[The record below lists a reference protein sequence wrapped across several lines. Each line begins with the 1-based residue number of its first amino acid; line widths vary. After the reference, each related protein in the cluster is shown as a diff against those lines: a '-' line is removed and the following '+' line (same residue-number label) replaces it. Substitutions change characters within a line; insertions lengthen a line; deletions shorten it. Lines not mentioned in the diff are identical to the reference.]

1 MPVYRLMRDLP
12 VFPSPQE
19 AEPDGLLAIGGD
31 LNAERLIEAYAN
43 GIFPWYEEGQPL
55 LWWSPD
61 PRLLLYPED
70 IKVSRSLRKVLR
82 KHVFQVTIDQAFPE
96 VIAACA
102 KLRLQNGQGTWITQ
116 AMREAYTRLNEQ
128 GLAHSLECWHQGNLV
143 GGLYGVSL
151 GRAFFGESMFSRE
164 SNASKVALVALAG
177 LARSLQIQFIDCQM
191 PTTHLLSMGARE
203 IPRSEFLI
211 QLQEALKY
219 PTLQGS
225 WVLTES
231 SDGEF
236 QAPTSD

>member
-1 MPVYRLMRDLP
+1 MRDLP

>member
-12 VFPSPQE
+12 VFPS
-19 AEPDGLLAIGGD
+19 GGD